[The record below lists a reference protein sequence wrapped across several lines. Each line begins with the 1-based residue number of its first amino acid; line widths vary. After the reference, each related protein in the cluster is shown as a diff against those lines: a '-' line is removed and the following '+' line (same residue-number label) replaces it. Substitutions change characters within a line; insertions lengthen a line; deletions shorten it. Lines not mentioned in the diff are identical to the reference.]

1 MIWRILVGGE
11 IGLLRAWG
19 ILVLFIVLARPKGS
33 LLEEAIR
40 ILPDTLRLLRRLVVD
55 RTLPRGVRVRLWLPT
70 PA

>member
-1 MIWRILVGGE
+1 MIWRILVGGA
-11 IGLLRAWG
+11 IGLLLAWG